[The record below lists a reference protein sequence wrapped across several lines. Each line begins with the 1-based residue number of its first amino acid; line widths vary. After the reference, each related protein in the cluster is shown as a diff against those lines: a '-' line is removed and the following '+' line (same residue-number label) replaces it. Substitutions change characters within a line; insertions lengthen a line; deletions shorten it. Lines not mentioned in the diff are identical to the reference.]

1 MYQTLKVEAQA
12 HGGSSQT
19 TRKQDRSPALEP
31 EDVNKTPNSPSNTPK
46 EESDDDNP
54 LPLRETCK
62 DQRFNAIRAEDS
74 FMAALR
80 YNIQIQTN
88 CFAHRVTLDNGTKSL
103 ADISIMRPKVAGST
117 YATCRKFKELKFDDN
132 PYTKTGLQA
141 SWDPTTGVPKAGHK
155 TQSKQPGQ
163 NAHAATT
170 SVTNS
175 EKNKVKAP

>member
-1 MYQTLKVEAQA
+1 
-12 HGGSSQT
+12 
-19 TRKQDRSPALEP
+19 
-31 EDVNKTPNSPSNTPK
+31 
-46 EESDDDNP
+46 
-54 LPLRETCK
+54 
-62 DQRFNAIRAEDS
+62 
-74 FMAALR
+74 MAALR

-117 YATCRKFKELKFDDN
+117 YATCWKFKELKFDDN